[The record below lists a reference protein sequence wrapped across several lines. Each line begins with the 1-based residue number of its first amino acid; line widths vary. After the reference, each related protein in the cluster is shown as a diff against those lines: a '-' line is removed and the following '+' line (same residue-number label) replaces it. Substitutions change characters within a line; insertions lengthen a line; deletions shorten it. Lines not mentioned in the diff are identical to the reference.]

1 MAEIIVFP
9 DVEALA
15 VDVLNTDPRVPGSWS
30 TKIPNPMP
38 AEFGRVKRFGGPRE
52 SLISENANLIVEAW
66 ATTEAR
72 ALEILNLARGVLA
85 SQDGPLFG
93 YSEIGGPNNLPDP
106 TVPAMAR
113 YTLNISVRARGSV
126 LA

>member
-1 MAEIIVFP
+1 MSEIVVFG

-15 VDVLNTDPRVPGSWS
+15 VATLNTDDRVPGAWS
-30 TKIPNPMP
+30 TKVPNPRP
-38 AEFGRVKRFGGPRE
+38 DEFGRVKRFGGPRE
-52 SLISENANLIVEAW
+52 TLVSENANLLVEAW
-66 ATTEAR
+66 ALTEAR
-72 ALEILNLARGVLA
+72 ALEILNLARAVLA

-93 YSEIGGPNNLPDP
+93 YGELGGPNNLPDP
-106 TVPAMAR
+106 TVPEMVR